1 MFNGVNH
8 LQLMYIVVEFKI
20 RRIKGRE
27 NKKLERKAG
36 KSANTVD
43 FSEIVKKA
51 YDKGVNENEITLE
64 KLMEELKADLKQLVV
79 C

>member
-20 RRIKGRE
+20 RRLKGRE
-27 NKKLERKAG
+27 NRELERKTG
-36 KSANTVD
+36 KNANTVD